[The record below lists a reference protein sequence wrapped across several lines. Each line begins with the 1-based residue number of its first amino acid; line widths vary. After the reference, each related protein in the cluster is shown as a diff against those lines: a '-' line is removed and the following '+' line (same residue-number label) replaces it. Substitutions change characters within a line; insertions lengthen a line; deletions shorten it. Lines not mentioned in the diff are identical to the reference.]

1 MELRINLE
9 LNQIIG
15 LIKELPYNDK
25 LLVKSQLDKELT
37 KNAKQSD
44 VSLKQL
50 LLSGPIMTDEGIR
63 NYKELRKQFNKWTKK
78 LSV

>member
-1 MELRINLE
+1 MELRINLG

-37 KNAKQSD
+37 KNAKQSY

-50 LLSGPIMTDEGIR
+50 LLSGPVMTDEGIQ
-63 NYKELRKQFNKWTKK
+63 NYQELRKQFNKWTNK

>member
-1 MELRINLE
+1 MELRINLG

-15 LIKELPYNDK
+15 LIKELSYNDK

-37 KNAKQSD
+37 KNAKQSY

-50 LLSGPIMTDEGIR
+50 LLSGPVMTDEGIQ

-78 LSV
+78 F

>member
-1 MELRINLE
+1 MELRINLG

-37 KNAKQSD
+37 KTAKQSD

-50 LLSGPIMTDEGIR
+50 LLSGPVMTDEGIQ
-63 NYKELRKQFNKWTKK
+63 NYQELRKQFNKWTNK